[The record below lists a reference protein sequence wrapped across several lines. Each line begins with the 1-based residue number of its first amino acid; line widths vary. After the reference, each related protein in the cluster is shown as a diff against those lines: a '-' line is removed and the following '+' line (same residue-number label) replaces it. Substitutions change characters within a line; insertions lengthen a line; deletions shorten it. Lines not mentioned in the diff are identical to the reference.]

1 MKGFKKVLP
10 IILYLIL
17 LIAVSIGTAYAA
29 VEVADLP
36 IKLPFREA
44 VILDGSIPGQTKAIM
59 NQWKNITLYEPSEK
73 HETIED
79 LIESGK
85 LEDIPE
91 IDDKGLLDMFPIVDS
106 ASLEKFLTDN
116 PDYLKNG
123 YEKLFIDKVDLL
135 NTPTGI
141 KTIHGDDVLA
151 IDAINGI
158 VIIGKD
164 VVSSTGTSKVKLAMI
179 NNKSQLD
186 MSLVKDLS
194 IWEILEDHAKK
205 TEAVL
210 AINASNYTWNDV
222 GKYAIL
228 YGATRYHGDTI
239 RKSVETSDLVG
250 FDKEGNFSIGAP
262 IDTVYNAV
270 EGSPTLIKSGEVVYQ
285 KPESEARSAMT
296 AIGQTKD
303 DVTMMLIGSGGTYG
317 SNLGITHSEI
327 ADILKTY
334 GADNAVALSGG
345 SRAIMFWNGRIV
357 NETVGYYEYGVR
369 LPNAFIVKQ
378 FDPNNT

>member
-10 IILYLIL
+10 IILFLIL
-17 LIAVSIGTAYAA
+17 LIAVSIGTAYTA
-29 VEVADLP
+29 VAVADLP
-36 IKLPFREA
+36 VKLPFREA
-44 VILDGSIPGQTKAIM
+44 VVLDGSIPGQTKAIM
-59 NQWKNITLYEPSEK
+59 NQWKNLVVYEPTEK

-79 LIESGK
+79 LIESGD
-85 LEDIPE
+85 LEGLPE
-91 IDDKGLLDMFPIVDS
+91 IDAKELLNMFPVVDS

-141 KTIHGDDVLA
+141 KSIHGDDVLA

-164 VVSSTGTSKVKLAMI
+164 IVSDTGTSKVKLALV

-186 MSLVKDLS
+186 MSLVKDLG

-205 TEAVL
+205 TDAVL
-210 AINASNYTWNDV
+210 AINASNYSWNDV
-222 GKYAIL
+222 GKYAVL
-228 YGATRYHGDTI
+228 YGATKYHGETI

-250 FDKEGNFSIGAP
+250 FDKDGNFSIGAP
-262 IDTVYNAV
+262 IENVYNAV
-270 EGSPTLIKSGEVVYQ
+270 EGSPILLKSGEVVYQ
-285 KPESEARSAMT
+285 KGEGETRSAMT

-303 DVTMMLIGSGGTYG
+303 GVTMMLIGSGGTYG

-345 SRAIMFWNGRIV
+345 SRTIMFWNGRIV
-357 NETVGYYEYGVR
+357 NENVGYYEYGVR

-378 FDPNNT
+378 FNPNNT